1 MGLPDIKYR
10 KLFYKACLVLIPVI
24 TALGAS
30 GIIPLAVAGGI
41 GTVLSFL
48 SNLLAERATTALQKD
63 GTLILTGT
71 VQDQVNKGIDILAQG
86 AVDAVE
92 GLNDV
97 GRNLERLNDLRDRS
111 VEVAVSVPVLG
122 PLAAQILNQLKK

>member
-10 KLFYKACLVLIPVI
+10 KLIYKVCLVLIPVI

-41 GTVLSFL
+41 GTALSFL

-63 GTLILTGT
+63 GTLILSGS
-71 VQDQVNKGIDILAQG
+71 VQDQVNQGIDILAKG
-86 AVDAVE
+86 AVDAVQ
-92 GLNDV
+92 GLDEV
-97 GRNLERLNDLRDRS
+97 GRHLDRLNEVRDRS
-111 VEVAVSVPVLG
+111 IEAAVTVPVLG
-122 PLAAQILNQLKK
+122 PLAAQILAELKK

>member
-10 KLFYKACLVLIPVI
+10 KMIYKACLVLIPVV

-48 SNLLAERATTALQKD
+48 SNLMAERATTALQKD
-63 GTLILTGT
+63 DTLVLTGS
-71 VQDQVNKGIDILAQG
+71 VQDQVNQGIDILTKG
-86 AVDAVE
+86 AVDAVK
-92 GLNDV
+92 GLDDV
-97 GRNLERLNDLRDRS
+97 GSHLQRLNEIRDRS
-111 VEVAVSVPVLG
+111 MEVAVSVPVLG
-122 PLAAQILNQLKK
+122 PLASQILNELRK